1 MRAEPSAPAPRAD
14 TAGGRERQTATGG
27 THSPPAGA
35 AAATPARDGA
45 AVGAARGSRV
55 RTARGPDRSA
65 GHNTERQMP
74 PFYVEMENA
83 AGARSAGRQTGR
95 GRSGRSCTRPRG
107 PRPTAGTQAAG
118 DLGTAT
124 DRLTWLARRTL
135 RLITVWGFA
144 GSQLPDRA
152 RHVQNT
158 EITGVRGVRSGR
170 DDGGAMGRSPATA

>member
-1 MRAEPSAPAPRAD
+1 M
-14 TAGGRERQTATGG
+14 
-27 THSPPAGA
+27 
-35 AAATPARDGA
+35 
-45 AVGAARGSRV
+45 
-55 RTARGPDRSA
+55 RTARGLDRSA

-124 DRLTWLARRTL
+124 DRLTWLARRAL

-170 DDGGAMGRSPATA
+170 DDRGAMGRSPATA